1 LDFGHQLLKYERGL
15 TATKEDS
22 LLSNDEINFESSN
35 NSNEK
40 METMADDVANVEESN
55 LFLLDESKEVEEL
68 MDDGLN
74 FLCNKNGNTNCEFD
88 P

>member
-1 LDFGHQLLKYERGL
+1 
-15 TATKEDS
+15 
-22 LLSNDEINFESSN
+22 
-35 NSNEK
+35 

-88 P
+88 PWRVNR